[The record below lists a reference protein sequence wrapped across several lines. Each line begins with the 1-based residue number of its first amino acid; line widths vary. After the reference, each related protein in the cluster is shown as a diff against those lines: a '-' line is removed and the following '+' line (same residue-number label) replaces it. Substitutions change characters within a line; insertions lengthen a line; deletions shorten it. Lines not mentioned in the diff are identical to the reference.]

1 MPYGWNYARIAIITN
16 KIWTSSSR
24 SNRTSNNELIQ
35 ELSST
40 VKLIL
45 LPANLSGLLNGP
57 VPLLVNSKIL
67 IMSKPN
73 QALVRMLVLTFKNQI
88 LPYQT
93 YLGVKKRDVFHKSFF
108 MFIIVINTWFHE
120 SSMNYKPHISSSN
133 SCYDLHFMSQFG
145 FIKDLMLVN

>member
-73 QALVRMLVLTFKNQI
+73 QALVRMLVLTFKN
-88 LPYQT
+88 
-93 YLGVKKRDVFHKSFF
+93 
-108 MFIIVINTWFHE
+108 
-120 SSMNYKPHISSSN
+120 
-133 SCYDLHFMSQFG
+133 
-145 FIKDLMLVN
+145 